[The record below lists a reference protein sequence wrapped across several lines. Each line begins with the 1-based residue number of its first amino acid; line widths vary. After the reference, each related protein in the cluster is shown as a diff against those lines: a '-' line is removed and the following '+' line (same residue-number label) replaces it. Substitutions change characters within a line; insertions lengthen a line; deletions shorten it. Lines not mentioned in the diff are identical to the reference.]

1 MRQREKREDPRRE
14 RQGETMGESE
24 TEREERRGKKTH
36 GAKGPKLLVWE
47 AKCHYSQVLQVSEVC
62 RIKTNRNE
70 CIMYIGI

>member
-47 AKCHYSQVLQVSEVC
+47 AKCHY
-62 RIKTNRNE
+62 I
-70 CIMYIGI
+70 